1 MVNSWQIY
9 KRLLRYVRPYLAVFI
24 VSVVGYIIFASTS
37 VLAARW
43 LGWTVDAIENND
55 SEWRLYSPLLCVLI
69 ALIRGLGGFLGNY
82 SIAYIANHLIHNF
95 RSEIIRRVLVLPVNF
110 FDRSEAG
117 RLISKITYDVTQVTG
132 AVTNAVTVILREGL
146 TVVGLLGALI
156 LIDWQLSLMFL
167 IIAPIVAKTVAIAAK
182 KFRKYSTQMQNSMG
196 DVTQI
201 TTESIRGHLVVRT
214 FNAIKHVV
222 KNFEMAS
229 ERNRSENM
237 KMAATEAISTPLI
250 QLLVSIAIACL
261 VWFSMAP
268 SYIESRSS
276 GEFVAF
282 LAMASLLAKP
292 IRQLSQINSVIQR
305 GLAAAASIF
314 NLLDE
319 PAEPDQGTE
328 KIDDQIDSIRF
339 LGVSFKYQEQSR
351 ELNGKEAIKTP
362 FAVAGINFEVRAGE
376 KIAFVGKSGSGK
388 STLLSLIPRFYEKSA
403 GEIFINDKPI
413 SKFSLTSL
421 RSQIALV
428 SQDVVLFNGSILEN
442 ICYGKGD
449 SIDRDRAYEAAKSA
463 HAIEFIEKLPD
474 QFEHKIGDHASLLS
488 GGQRQRLAI
497 ARALYKDAQILIL
510 DEATSALDSESETYI
525 QEALRTLMAGRTTFI
540 IAHRLSTI
548 ESSDKI
554 MVMEGGEIIES
565 GTHQEL
571 INNAGHYAY
580 LNEIQ
585 FRDL

>member
-24 VSVVGYIIFASTS
+24 VSVVGYITFASTS

-319 PAEPDQGTE
+319 PAEPDQGIE

>member
-525 QEALRTLMAGRTTFI
+525 QEALSTLMAGRTTFI

>member
-319 PAEPDQGTE
+319 PAEPDQGIE

-525 QEALRTLMAGRTTFI
+525 QEALSTLMAGRTTFI

>member
-55 SEWRLYSPLLCVLI
+55 PEWRLYSPLLCVLI

-525 QEALRTLMAGRTTFI
+525 QEALSTLMAGRTTFI

>member
-1 MVNSWQIY
+1 M
-9 KRLLRYVRPYLAVFI
+9 
-24 VSVVGYIIFASTS
+24 
-37 VLAARW
+37 
-43 LGWTVDAIENND
+43 
-55 SEWRLYSPLLCVLI
+55 
-69 ALIRGLGGFLGNY
+69 
-82 SIAYIANHLIHNF
+82 
-95 RSEIIRRVLVLPVNF
+95 LPVNF

-156 LIDWQLSLMFL
+156 LIDWQLILMFL

-276 GEFVAF
+276 WEFVAF

-319 PAEPDQGTE
+319 HAEPDQGIE

-339 LGVSFKYQEQSR
+339 MGVSFKYQEQSR

-388 STLLSLIPRFYEKSA
+388 STLPVSYTH
-403 GEIFINDKPI
+403 
-413 SKFSLTSL
+413 LTL
-421 RSQIALV
+421 PTILLV
-428 SQDVVLFNGSILEN
+428 
-442 ICYGKGD
+442 
-449 SIDRDRAYEAAKSA
+449 
-463 HAIEFIEKLPD
+463 
-474 QFEHKIGDHASLLS
+474 
-488 GGQRQRLAI
+488 
-497 ARALYKDAQILIL
+497 
-510 DEATSALDSESETYI
+510 
-525 QEALRTLMAGRTTFI
+525 
-540 IAHRLSTI
+540 
-548 ESSDKI
+548 
-554 MVMEGGEIIES
+554 
-565 GTHQEL
+565 
-571 INNAGHYAY
+571 
-580 LNEIQ
+580 
-585 FRDL
+585 